1 MNRPG
6 MEGRRAS
13 SLSWFR
19 TWVSEQL
26 GGIRHERRV
35 AAAVCSL
42 FKVTLPLHDLDRG
55 DLRVLKLAAYLH
67 DVGRSVNNK
76 NHPAIGARIIRRN
89 FDLPLKKRQRRALAY
104 LALRHRGQ
112 VPEAEND
119 PVLRR
124 VDDPARVRML
134 LGFLRAADAL
144 DSRCLPSPRLSFSR
158 RGQRIRVVCHL
169 REDSAKARRI
179 FSRRK
184 KFRLLEEVLD
194 CRIEVAVV
202 ARRRLR
208 AVA

>member
-1 MNRPG
+1 
-6 MEGRRAS
+6 MEGRTAS
-13 SLSWFR
+13 SLSWLR
-19 TWVSEQL
+19 TWVSQQL

-42 FKVTLPLHDLDRG
+42 FHITWPLHDLDRS

-67 DVGRSVNNK
+67 DIGRSVNRK
-76 NHPAIGARIIRRN
+76 DHPAIGARIIRRN
-89 FDLPLKKRQRRALAY
+89 LELPLKKRQRRALAY

-119 PVLRR
+119 PGLRP
-124 VDDPARVRML
+124 VDDPARVRLL

-144 DSRCLPSPRLSFSR
+144 DSRWLPSPRLTFSR
-158 RGQRIRVVCHL
+158 RGQRIRVVCRL
-169 REDSAKARRI
+169 SQDCAKARRI

-184 KFRLLEEVLD
+184 KFRLLEEMLD

-202 ARRRLR
+202 GRRLR